1 MEFLVWSTC
10 MSSKGNQ
17 EYEEVKDESRRGK
30 GSKQTVNGG
39 KEGRKETKQKD
50 MNKKI
55 NKNARF

>member
-1 MEFLVWSTC
+1 

>member
-39 KEGRKETKQKD
+39 KEERKD